1 CTPGCAD
8 ANILGGIEQATE
20 DEVDVINY
28 SIGAAVPSENMWT
41 EASSVAWLNANAAGI
56 RIAHSAGNAGPGDAT
71 VGRSSDLPW
80 VTSVGASE
88 HNRAIENELINIT
101 ANGEQVLDNVVG
113 KGFTGDLEAGTPVVY
128 DSNDPYCYAPDDG
141 LVEGNIVLCD
151 RGGPSPI
158 GRVEG

>member
-1 CTPGCAD
+1 
-8 ANILGGIEQATE
+8 
-20 DEVDVINY
+20 
-28 SIGAAVPSENMWT
+28 
-41 EASSVAWLNANAAGI
+41 
-56 RIAHSAGNAGPGDAT
+56 HSAGNAGPGDAT

-158 GRVEG
+158 GRVEGSENVEAAGGAGFVLMNTEDQADSVHGDEFAVPGLHVSWEDGESLKSLVTDNDD